1 VLTALLHAVD
11 LSLEWERYPAAMTAL
26 NNTIG
31 IPNVKILAK
40 RHWDKIP
47 KLQQEIQHYLTE
59 VLAVVVGY
67 CMALSTAHYCHS

>member
-1 VLTALLHAVD
+1 
-11 LSLEWERYPAAMTAL
+11 MTAL

-67 CMALSTAHYCHS
+67 CMALSTAHCCHS

>member
-1 VLTALLHAVD
+1 
-11 LSLEWERYPAAMTAL
+11 MTAL

-59 VLAVVVGY
+59 VPAASS
-67 CMALSTAHYCHS
+67 CRWLSTAHCCHS